1 MNDSFGIL
9 SCSKDICNDVR
20 IVDFG
25 CCVLVLLYKF
35 GLLVC
40 FDMTFITIVFLA
52 TFLCPTR
59 IYVLVSLL
67 VPFALLLSVIVTI
80 FGIPKVVAVAFLD
93 LLVLLLCVALAWRLD
108 KRGIDYLA
116 LVERQSFVVKFC
128 MELVEQEVE
137 STCLAEPVSA
147 EPDGLLIRYFCNCL
161 NSEKLAE
168 VGTVNY
174 LILYLVVPQTIITL
188 QKYDFKQQYNID
200 GLTACRGLTLL
211 GQQHLLQYGAEH
223 FEVNEL
229 LQNLQRIAHSGQ
241 SLYREFLLEEVFVHW
256 RAICR
261 DFLHIFVLFYCKGI
275 RILQICKKMLVISR
289 LIFITSLIFNQKQIP
304 SSFILIINR

>member
-25 CCVLVLLYKF
+25 CCTLVLLYKF

-59 IYVLVSLL
+59 IYALVSLL

-93 LLVLLLCVALAWRLD
+93 LLVLLLCVALAWCLD

-188 QKYDFKQQYNID
+188 QKYDFKQQYNINE
-200 GLTACRGLTLL
+200 LTACRGLTLL
-211 GQQHLLQYGAEH
+211 GQQHLLQYGVEH

-261 DFLHIFVLFYCKGI
+261 DFLHIFVLFYCKGTK
-275 RILQICKKMLVISR
+275 ILQICKKMLVISR
-289 LIFITSLIFNQKQIP
+289 LIFITSLIFN
-304 SSFILIINR
+304 